1 MSLNVK
7 TLTVGDTEVTLRLT
21 SKALLNFNLKH
32 GSEGT
37 SPLVALLSAVDDIGA
52 RMDLLTTAL
61 NHPDNKNKI
70 KDGGQLL
77 DFLTDNSWDRD
88 AVNILILELAQESGL
103 ISCEELSSLID
114 PVTENGKRLV
124 EKLADLL
131 SGKPMGKDTQEAAG
145 EENPT

>member
-7 TLTVGDTEVTLRLT
+7 TLAIGGNEVTLRLT
-21 SKALLNFNLKH
+21 SKALFNFNQKH

-52 RMDLLTTAL
+52 RMDLLTNAL
-61 NHPDNKNKI
+61 NHPETKNKI

-77 DFLTDNSWDRD
+77 DFLADDGWDRD
-88 AVNILILELAQESGL
+88 MVNILILELAQESGL
-103 ISCEELSSLID
+103 ISNEELSNLSD
-114 PVTENGKRLV
+114 PVAENGKRLV
-124 EKLADLL
+124 GKLADLL
-131 SGKPMGKDTQEAAG
+131 SGKPMGKDAQEDAE